1 MNRTY
6 ETWTMNHAVE
16 EYIGQI
22 QELKETVTSLRNE
35 MCEVMDVNLQ
45 LLQRIRELESQLY
58 GSNH

>member
-1 MNRTY
+1 MTRTY

-22 QELKETVTSLRNE
+22 QELKETVSSLRNE

-45 LLQRIRELESQLY
+45 LLQRIRELESQIY

>member
-1 MNRTY
+1 
-6 ETWTMNHAVE
+6 MNHAVE

>member
-45 LLQRIRELESQLY
+45 LLQRIRELESQIY